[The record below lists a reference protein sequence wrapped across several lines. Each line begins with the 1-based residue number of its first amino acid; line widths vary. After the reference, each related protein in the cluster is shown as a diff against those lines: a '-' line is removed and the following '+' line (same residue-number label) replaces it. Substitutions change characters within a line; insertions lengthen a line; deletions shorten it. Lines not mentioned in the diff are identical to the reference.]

1 VLILALG
8 AVVVGCVF
16 LVVSFLT
23 ENIAWAWGCIGAC
36 GLAAVVLVVD
46 TIRRGR
52 APHEKVLEEP
62 ALTPPVMATE
72 GLVDEPQQTP
82 SAPGFASD
90 AESTQVLAVADAPPR
105 SADLQELDFRQP
117 EAQEPEAQQPEAQQP
132 ALEKHGAGDHD
143 DSDHDDSDH
152 DDSDHDDSDHDD
164 SDHDDSDHDDSE
176 HDDSDHDDSDHDD
189 SEPDEEDVD
198 AADALAI
205 GGLSSEVVVVDE
217 HPRFHLSSCPWLA
230 ERATLPL
237 PVGEAVGLGFTGCA
251 RCKPSTT
258 LAAQSRGR

>member
-62 ALTPPVMATE
+62 ALAPPVMATE

-105 SADLQELDFRQP
+105 SADLQEPDFRQP
-117 EAQEPEAQQPEAQQP
+117 EVQEPEAQQPEAQQP
-132 ALEKHGAGDHD
+132 ALEKHGAG
-143 DSDHDDSDH
+143 
-152 DDSDHDDSDHDD
+152 
-164 SDHDDSDHDDSE
+164 
-176 HDDSDHDDSDHDD
+176 DHDDSDHDD